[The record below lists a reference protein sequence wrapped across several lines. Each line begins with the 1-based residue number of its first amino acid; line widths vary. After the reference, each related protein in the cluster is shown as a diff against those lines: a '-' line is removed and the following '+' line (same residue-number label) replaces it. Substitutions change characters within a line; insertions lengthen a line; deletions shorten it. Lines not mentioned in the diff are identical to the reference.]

1 MGIRTGWVRVGI
13 GIHGLT
19 LSDQRWRRA
28 ASGERA
34 VDSMGAADFKVE
46 VEDSMEVGFTADD
59 VTFGGGST
67 I

>member
-1 MGIRTGWVRVGI
+1 
-13 GIHGLT
+13 
-19 LSDQRWRRA
+19 
-28 ASGERA
+28 
-34 VDSMGAADFKVE
+34 MGAADFKVE

>member
-1 MGIRTGWVRVGI
+1 MRTAFIGVRDRLDVAS
-13 GIHGLT
+13 T
-19 LSDQRWRRA
+19 RDQRRRA

-34 VDSMGAADFKVE
+34 VDSMGAADFTVE
-46 VEDSMEVGFTADD
+46 VEDSTEVGFTADD